1 MKKISIIVAVAEG
14 NAIGKNNNLLCYI
27 SEDLKRFK
35 RLTTGHN
42 IIMGKKTFESLP
54 KGPLPNR
61 TNIVISDNPDDNFE
75 GCKSVYSIDE
85 ALGQCSDEKESFIIG
100 GGSIYRQF
108 MPLANKL
115 YITHI
120 HKHFEADT
128 FFPEIK
134 NEEWQEISRE
144 NFPPDEVNDFS
155 YSYVTYIRKSLV

>member
-1 MKKISIIVAVAEG
+1 
-14 NAIGKNNNLLCYI
+14 
-27 SEDLKRFK
+27 
-35 RLTTGHN
+35 
-42 IIMGKKTFESLP
+42 MGKKTFESLP

-75 GCKSVYSIDE
+75 GCISVYSIVE
-85 ALGQCSDEKESFIIG
+85 ALGQCSYDKESFIIG

-120 HKHFEADT
+120 HKHFDADT

-144 NFPPDEVNDFS
+144 SFPPDEVNNFS
-155 YSYVTYIRKSLV
+155 YSYVTYIRKSSV